1 MFYYVYGSDH
11 NKESLDTLM
20 YGMTL
25 SDFFTHRTYIEIQ
38 HELERAMEKDSKEQA
53 DRERNSGKQR

>member
-1 MFYYVYGSDH
+1 
-11 NKESLDTLM
+11 M